1 MSGAPVLRLV
11 ALAAV
16 ALAVLV
22 AALRASGPSPK
33 ANPVPSKTVAVRPAD
48 PRLARCQALGA
59 AGAEDPDCLKAWS
72 EARARFLG
80 LRPERR

>member
-11 ALAAV
+11 ALAAA

-22 AALRASGPSPK
+22 AALRAGGQDPK
-33 ANPVPSKTVAVRPAD
+33 ADAHPSRTAAVRPAD

-59 AGAEDPDCLKAWS
+59 AGAEDPECLKAWS
-72 EARARFLG
+72 DARTRFLG